1 MAARRGLLARPRRLV
16 LGVVVMCATVFA
28 GAASAQAAHYSLGLT
43 FEFHNGFPHTTEV
56 KVVPV
61 KTVCAKVHP
70 SDPKQVGKAPRVDL
84 GKVDIETGGDCFWSF
99 SFATLKLENARTG
112 SVLAAL
118 EAFQTGP
125 RLFDVSCKP
134 KSDANPGVKS
144 CVGGNDPLAPRW
156 YWRIYHQPS

>member
-1 MAARRGLLARPRRLV
+1 MAFRRGLRARPRNLV
-16 LGVVVMCATVFA
+16 LGAVVACATMFA
-28 GAASAQAAHYSLGLT
+28 MQAPALAAHYSLGLT

-56 KVVPV
+56 KVVPG
-61 KTVCAKVHP
+61 KTVCATIRP
-70 SDPKQVGKAPRVDL
+70 SDPKQVGDKPRIDL
-84 GKVDIETGGDCFWSF
+84 GRVEIETGGNCFFSV
-99 SFATLKLENARTG
+99 SFASLKLENARTG

-125 RLFDVSCKP
+125 RLFDVSCKTKP
-134 KSDANPGVKS
+134 DANPKVKS

>member
-1 MAARRGLLARPRRLV
+1 MAFARGLRARSRNLV
-16 LGVVVMCATVFA
+16 LGAMVACATVFA
-28 GAASAQAAHYSLGLT
+28 IQAPAQAAHYSLGLT

-56 KVVPV
+56 KVVPG
-61 KTVCAKVHP
+61 KTVCATIHP
-70 SDPKQVGKAPRVDL
+70 SDPKQVGNAHRIDL

-99 SFATLKLENARTG
+99 SVASLKLENARTG

-125 RLFDVSCKP
+125 RVFDVACKP
-134 KSDANPGVKS
+134 KPDANPKVRS
-144 CVGGNDPLAPRW
+144 CTGGNDPLAPRW